1 MEKTNKSKFSLGAFR
16 QLSLLLVLAVMVIL
30 FSLMSPFF
38 MQRNNILNIMR
49 QVSTNAVCAVAMTM
63 IIIMGEIDLSVG
75 SMLAFLSVIGAMTFN
90 ALPDGTPPFLKS
102 AITLLAAM
110 TTGAVISGLG
120 GLLTAT
126 AKIPAFVTTLALMEG
141 IRGLAFIITNGS
153 PVPISSPVF
162 KVFGSGW
169 VLNLLPVPV
178 VIMLIIILLGVFLMK
193 YTRFGRY
200 IYSIGGS
207 IQASKWSGIKTSK
220 IKTLVFVLSGALYG
234 LAAMIMAG
242 RLGGGYPATASGAEM
257 NAIAATILGGT
268 SLSGGKGN
276 IWGTIIGVFIIG
288 VINTGLTLLDVSVYW
303 QQVLSGVIILVAVMI
318 DTKNKA
324 KA

>member
-1 MEKTNKSKFSLGAFR
+1 
-16 QLSLLLVLAVMVIL
+16 
-30 FSLMSPFF
+30 
-38 MQRNNILNIMR
+38 
-49 QVSTNAVCAVAMTM
+49 
-63 IIIMGEIDLSVG
+63 
-75 SMLAFLSVIGAMTFN
+75 
-90 ALPDGTPPFLKS
+90 
-102 AITLLAAM
+102 
-110 TTGAVISGLG
+110 
-120 GLLTAT
+120 
-126 AKIPAFVTTLALMEG
+126 
-141 IRGLAFIITNGS
+141 
-153 PVPISSPVF
+153 
-162 KVFGSGW
+162 
-169 VLNLLPVPV
+169 
-178 VIMLIIILLGVFLMK
+178 MLIIILLGVFLMK